1 MNMASI
7 TISTAS
13 PIKTS
18 VDSEL
23 TGEEKLITVNG
34 KGKPSAITVNQ
45 ILDKMDD
52 NIVANVESQVITS
65 GETEIK
71 TRVDEVME
79 EVKEEV
85 IDQANNLTWNDVS

>member
-1 MNMASI
+1 MASI

-45 ILDKMDD
+45 ILDKMDND
-52 NIVANVESQVITS
+52 IVSNVENQVMTS
-65 GETEIK
+65 VETEIK
-71 TRVDEVME
+71 TRVEEVME

>member
-65 GETEIK
+65 VETEIK